1 MKFSKLLLLT
11 SCIIMAAAIT
21 CSSNSVD
28 SETETKVEDVPDQK
42 HFMDAFEMNKV
53 LGKGINLGNALE
65 APEEGEW

>member
-1 MKFSKLLLLT
+1 
-11 SCIIMAAAIT
+11 MAAAIT